1 MENKESGKS
10 LFLIYD
16 DFERLSVFCTHWE
29 LSRMVKSFFSEEYC
43 IVDYFGQWMFVHG
56 PSGLFLPIEKTFL
69 DFVC

>member
-1 MENKESGKS
+1 M
-10 LFLIYD
+10 
-16 DFERLSVFCTHWE
+16 SVCFPRFIDLE
-29 LSRMVKSFFSEEYC
+29 VEEYC